1 MKVDLGGKT
10 ALVTGASSGLG
21 WHFAQSLARS
31 GATVIAAARRAE
43 KVNEL
48 VTALSAEGFKGYS
61 LALDVTDVSS
71 IRNCIA
77 EAADKTGGL
86 DILVNNA
93 GIAVAKP
100 ALECDQGDWDSVIDT
115 NLSGAWYVAQAVARS
130 MAEKNRGGSII
141 NIASI
146 LGMRV
151 ANHLPAYVAA
161 KAGLIHLTKALALEW
176 SRYQIRVNALAP
188 GYILTEINREFFA
201 TELGQATIMR
211 IPQRRI
217 GKPEDLDGALLLLAS
232 DASSFMTGSVITVD
246 GGHAVNSL

>member
-77 EAADKTGGL
+77 EAVDKTGGL